1 MTLPSPESAS
11 TPERPVISARDVAN
25 HLSQASQTG
34 QTLPADRAE
43 PDDEVWLL
51 DVREPHEFAAGHID
65 GAVTIPMGQL
75 AARQDE
81 LPHDRLIVCVC
92 RSGNRSGMVTEALVR
107 AGYQA
112 ANMDGG
118 MLAWAEAH
126 LPYVDAHG
134 GPGQVA

>member
-1 MTLPSPESAS
+1 MTMPSPEPVS
-11 TPERPVISARDVAN
+11 TPERPAISVRDVAN
-25 HLSQASQTG
+25 HTDPPDD
-34 QTLPADRAE
+34 PADQL
-43 PDDEVWLL
+43 WLL

-81 LPHDRLIVCVC
+81 LPQDQLIVCVC

-107 AGYQA
+107 AGYRA
-112 ANMDGG
+112 VNLDGG

-126 LPYVDAHG
+126 LPYVDADG
-134 GPGQVA
+134 RSGQVV